1 MRTDD
6 WIDALATG
14 LEPVPAGQ
22 PARRLMGALALG
34 TVLAV
39 LAVVLGYGVR
49 PDWADA
55 LQQPVMWLKLG
66 FPALLAAAAGVVLWR
81 LSVPGRLPGALAWA
95 WLPLTLAMSGLGLW
109 VLMRAEASQRNML
122 WMGQTWGSCTLS
134 IAAVS
139 LPVLAAL
146 LLAVRTLAPTQL
158 RWAGA
163 MAGVLSGA
171 SGTLAYAIYC
181 PEMAVP
187 FLALWNTLAIV
198 LMALLGTWLGPRT
211 LRW

>member
-1 MRTDD
+1 
-6 WIDALATG
+6 
-14 LEPVPAGQ
+14 
-22 PARRLMGALALG
+22 
-34 TVLAV
+34 
-39 LAVVLGYGVR
+39 
-49 PDWADA
+49 
-55 LQQPVMWLKLG
+55 
-66 FPALLAAAAGVVLWR
+66 
-81 LSVPGRLPGALAWA
+81 
-95 WLPLTLAMSGLGLW
+95 
-109 VLMRAEASQRNML
+109 
-122 WMGQTWGSCTLS
+122 
-134 IAAVS
+134 
-139 LPVLAAL
+139 
-146 LLAVRTLAPTQL
+146 LAPTQL